1 MNKMS
6 GMGFAIVMVILIGI
20 GMIISAPTLIDNG
33 SKNNNDNQQT
43 QTEDLNIKLQEF
55 ENRINERLNNI
66 ERNGSQTNYNSPDSI
81 SNKYVCTI
89 EGNVDE
95 NGVVVQVDS
104 SNNYSKFVFVC
115 EYRP

>member
-1 MNKMS
+1 MS
-6 GMGFAIVMVILIGI
+6 DWKNMDQWYTVLPP
-20 GMIISAPTLIDNG
+20 SRPTL
-33 SKNNNDNQQT
+33 
-43 QTEDLNIKLQEF
+43 EEL
-55 ENRINERLNNI
+55 NRIELYLDNI
-66 ERNGSQTNYNSPDSI
+66 ERNGSQTNYNSNDSI

-95 NGVVVQVDS
+95 NGVVVQVNS